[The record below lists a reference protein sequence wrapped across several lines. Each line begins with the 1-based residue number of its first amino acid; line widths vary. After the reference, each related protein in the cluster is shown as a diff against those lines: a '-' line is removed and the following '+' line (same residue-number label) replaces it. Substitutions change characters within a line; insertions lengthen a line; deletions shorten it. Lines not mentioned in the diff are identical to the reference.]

1 MQSGSGFLL
10 AIILSYFSWPERWRD
25 YHPAGP
31 ELGLDAGPTRAGKA
45 NAAARAFCIA
55 VVQMA
60 RALQLYTDDQ
70 KRCLQQGVKAVF
82 ENTDSFLHEFL
93 EHCGG
98 INEQVM
104 SDKSDSFSVLL
115 SQINKDSLPG
125 EDCAESVK
133 TKMPTFEEVM
143 SFLVSAS
150 STRFLT
156 MDNVVK
162 HAVCLTIIAA
172 LGWPMVRDRRQQMA
186 DEAAS
191 DVHKDLWR
199 GRSDLLGC
207 EEAEG
212 AEARWEHIHSE
223 LRPGGVLCRQEA
235 SDPKEGRPSSS

>member
-1 MQSGSGFLL
+1 
-10 AIILSYFSWPERWRD
+10 
-25 YHPAGP
+25 
-31 ELGLDAGPTRAGKA
+31 
-45 NAAARAFCIA
+45 
-55 VVQMA
+55 
-60 RALQLYTDDQ
+60 
-70 KRCLQQGVKAVF
+70 
-82 ENTDSFLHEFL
+82 
-93 EHCGG
+93 
-98 INEQVM
+98 M

-212 AEARWEHIHSE
+212 AEARWEHIQNYDLEEYYADQSDRAFAEKIEQFEQLLAASHRKLL
-223 LRPGGVLCRQEA
+223 LRRVFARMDVDKSGSVSLE
-235 SDPKEGRPSSS
+235 E

>member
-1 MQSGSGFLL
+1 VVSSLL
-10 AIILSYFSWPERWRD
+10 LSYLTLVGGGIITPLVLNLAWTQ
-25 YHPAGP
+25 
-31 ELGLDAGPTRAGKA
+31 GPTRAGKA

-98 INEQVM
+98 INEQLM

-212 AEARWEHIHSE
+212 AEARWEHIQNYDLE
-223 LRPGGVLCRQEA
+223 EYYADQRLPIQRRGAPPRVEC
-235 SDPKEGRPSSS
+235 P

>member
-1 MQSGSGFLL
+1 
-10 AIILSYFSWPERWRD
+10 
-25 YHPAGP
+25 
-31 ELGLDAGPTRAGKA
+31 
-45 NAAARAFCIA
+45 
-55 VVQMA
+55 MA

-98 INEQVM
+98 INEQLM

-212 AEARWEHIHSE
+212 AEARWEHIQNYDLE
-223 LRPGGVLCRQEA
+223 EYYADQRLPIQRRGAPPRVEC
-235 SDPKEGRPSSS
+235 P